1 MLAFFFTS
9 EIVKFPFGFGTKSS
23 NSNINNKPEV
33 SGLGTFGGVYT
44 PSILTIL
51 GVIMYLRFGWVVG
64 NAGLIKTLL
73 IVTISTSITFLT
85 SLSVCAIATDRV
97 VRVGGAY
104 YMISRSLG
112 IETGGAVGISLYFAQ
127 AISVALYTIGFA
139 ESVVRTNLFIGVGEL
154 GFNLH
159 DLNQTYVALV
169 ITTFVGILAI
179 TSASLAIKAQ
189 YFIMAAIV
197 LSLLSLIFGSSLPLV
212 EPQMLSVPSPEVAE
226 PFWTVFAVFFPAV
239 TGIMAGVNMSGDLK
253 DPIKS
258 IPTGTLAA
266 VGTGYLIYMILPIF
280 LAYRVDSATLISEPL
295 VMQRISLWGPA
306 ILLGVWG
313 ATLSSA
319 IGSMLGAPRVLQA
332 VVRDG
337 VLPSWFN
344 ALGSGHGHDDEPRN
358 GTLITLAFAIA
369 AVCIGDLNL
378 IAPILSM
385 FFLTTYFVLN
395 VAAGIEGFLQS
406 PSFRPTFRVHWSL
419 SILGAVGCL
428 WVMFLI
434 DARSTFVAAVLV
446 LLIYLWL
453 QQRELRTTWGDVRR
467 GVWMALIS
475 TGIFQMAEE
484 DDTKNWRPHILVL
497 SGAPQKRWSLI
508 ELADAFSH
516 NRSLMTVSSVL
527 PSDSRDLGQQI
538 KLEKTIR
545 NYLQKRGV
553 RALVRVITAQDP
565 FEGAMRLVETYGLGP
580 LVPNTIVM
588 GDSEDVE
595 RRGSFCQAIA
605 QIYASKRNLVIFHEN
620 TKQGFGGR
628 RRIDV
633 WWGGMQANGSL
644 MLLLAYLL
652 ITDIGW
658 RNARI
663 TLKLVVSDETAAIAA
678 RENVKNYL
686 ESLRINVTSQV
697 IIADGR
703 PFNEILRQNSRNS
716 DLVFLG
722 MATPKDNYV
731 EYYENLQTKVA
742 DLPST
747 IFVLAAPDFAFD
759 EILSD
764 S

>member
-1 MLAFFFTS
+1 M
-9 EIVKFPFGFGTKSS
+9 KFPFGFGA
-23 NSNINNKPEV
+23 KPDSGSEQIAEV

-64 NAGLIKTLL
+64 NAGLFKTLL
-73 IVTISTSITFLT
+73 IVTISTSITLLT
-85 SLSVCAIATDRV
+85 SLSVCAIATDKV

-139 ESVVRTNLFIGVGEL
+139 ESAVTAFPQLDQL
-154 GFNLH
+154 
-159 DLNQTYVALV
+159 YVALG
-169 ITTFVGILAI
+169 ITIFVGVLSI
-179 TSASLAIKAQ
+179 TSASIAIKAQ

-197 LSLLSLIFGSSLPLV
+197 LSLLSLAFGGSLPNV
-212 EPQMLSVPSPEVAE
+212 EPQMLSVPDAAE
-226 PFWTVFAVFFPAV
+226 AAPFWTVFAVFFPAV

-266 VGTGYLIYMILPIF
+266 VGTGYVIYMILPVV
-280 LAYRVDSATLISEPL
+280 LAMRVDSASLIADPL
-295 VMQRISLWGPA
+295 IMMKISFWGQA

-337 VLPSWFN
+337 VLPPLFN
-344 ALGSGHGHDDEPRN
+344 PLGSGHGKEDEPRN
-358 GTLITLAFAIA
+358 GTIMTLGIAVA
-369 AVCIGDLNL
+369 AVCVGDLNL

-385 FFLTTYFVLN
+385 FFLTTYLVLN
-395 VAAGIEGFLQS
+395 VAAGVEGFLQS

-419 SILGAVGCL
+419 SVFGAVGCL

-434 DARSTFVAAVLV
+434 DARSTVVAAVIV
-446 LLIYLWL
+446 SLIYLWL
-453 QQRELRTTWGDVRR
+453 QGRELRTTWGDVRR
-467 GVWMALIS
+467 GIWMALIS
-475 TGIFQMAEE
+475 SGIFLMEEE
-484 DDTKNWRPHILVL
+484 DDAKNWRPHILVL

-553 RALVRVITAQDP
+553 KALVRVVSANDP

-580 LVPNTIVM
+580 LVPNTIIM
-588 GDSEDVE
+588 GDSEDSE
-595 RRGSFCQAIA
+595 RRGSFCKAIA
-605 QIYASKRNLVIFHEN
+605 QIHASKRNVVVFKEN
-620 TKQGFGGR
+620 PQQGFGGR

-652 ITDIGW
+652 ITDISW
-658 RNARI
+658 RNAQI
-663 TLKLVVSDETAAIAA
+663 TLKLVVPNDEAAIAA
-678 RENVKNYL
+678 RENICNYV
-686 ESLRINVTSQV
+686 EKLRINVGSQV
-697 IIADGR
+697 IVANGLS
-703 PFNEILRQNSRNS
+703 FEEILQQNSRNS

-722 MATPKDNYV
+722 MASPKDNYV
-731 EYYENLQTKVA
+731 EYYESLRQKVA
-742 DLPST
+742 GLPST
-747 IFVLAAPDFAFD
+747 IFVLAAPDFAFGEVLAD
-759 EILSD
+759 EG
-764 S
+764 